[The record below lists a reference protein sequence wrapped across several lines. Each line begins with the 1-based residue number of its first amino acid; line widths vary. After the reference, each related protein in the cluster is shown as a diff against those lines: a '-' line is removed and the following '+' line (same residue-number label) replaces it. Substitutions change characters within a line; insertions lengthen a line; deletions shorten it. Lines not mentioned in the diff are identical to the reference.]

1 MAHRRELI
9 GLVEEA
15 VDNGARQRKACE
27 LLGLNERTLQRWR
40 DEPNLGD
47 RRSQTPRVPHN
58 KLNEQIRETLIGVI
72 NSPRYRDLPAS
83 QIVPRLAD
91 EGRYYASESTLYRL
105 LREIKLLQHRHAW
118 QAPQHTRPAPVVA
131 TAPNELYSWDITYL
145 PTIIKG
151 VFFYLYVFIDIFSR
165 KIVGWQV
172 YECENGD
179 YASALLQDICL
190 REGVEKNQI
199 VLHSDNGA
207 VMKGASMLSMMQA
220 LGIIPS
226 FSRPSV
232 SDDNPYSEAWFRTA
246 KYVPQY
252 PGRFEDIHQAREYF
266 ERFMTW
272 YNNEHYHSGIG
283 FVTPAQRH
291 RGEDKA
297 ILAKRKEVYEQA
309 KACYPERWNGRDT
322 RKWNYTSEVH
332 LNPEKG
338 KSIKPALA
346 EAA

>member
-1 MAHRRELI
+1 
-9 GLVEEA
+9 VDEA
-15 VDNGARQRKACE
+15 VGNGAPQHKACE
-27 LLGLNERTLQRWR
+27 QLGLSERTLQRWC
-40 DEPNLGD
+40 DTYNQGD
-47 RRSQTPRVPHN
+47 QRAQPQRIAHN
-58 KLNEQIRETLIGVI
+58 KLSERVREELLTLI
-72 NSPRYRDLPAS
+72 NSPGYRDLPPS

-91 EGRYYASESTLYRL
+91 QGHYYASESTLYRL
-105 LREIKLLQHRHAW
+105 LRQERQLQHRHAW
-118 QAPQHTRPAPVVA
+118 RAHQHTRPAPVVA
-131 TAPNELYSWDITYL
+131 EAPNALYSWDITYL
-145 PTIIKG
+145 PTRIKD

-172 YECENGD
+172 HECENGD

-190 REGVEKNQI
+190 REGIAKDQI
-199 VLHSDNGA
+199 VLHSDNGS

-252 PGRFEDIHQAREYF
+252 PGRFQDIHQAREYF
-266 ERFMTW
+266 ERFVTW
-272 YNNEHYHSGIG
+272 YNEEHYHSGIG
-283 FVTPAQRH
+283 FITPGQRH

-297 ILAKRKEVYEQA
+297 ILAKRKQVYEKA
-309 KACYPERWNGRDT
+309 KARNPERWNGRST
-322 RKWNYTSEVH
+322 RKWDYTSEVY

-338 KSIKPALA
+338 KSTKPALA

>member
-1 MAHRRELI
+1 MARRQQLI

-15 VDNGARQRKACE
+15 VGNGAQQHKACE
-27 LLGLNERTLQRWR
+27 QLGLSERTLQRWR
-40 DEPNLGD
+40 DAYDQGD
-47 RRSQTPRVPHN
+47 QRGQTSRTPHN
-58 KLNEQIRETLIGVI
+58 KLSGKAREALLAVI
-72 NSPRYRDLPAS
+72 NRPGYRDLPPS

-91 EGRYYASESTLYRL
+91 QGHYYASESTLYRL
-105 LREIKLLQHRHAW
+105 LRQEKQLQHRHAW
-118 QAPQHTRPAPVVA
+118 RAHQHTRPAPVVA
-131 TAPNELYSWDITYL
+131 GAPNALYSWDITYL
-145 PTIIKG
+145 PTCIKG

-172 YECENGD
+172 HESEHGE

-190 REGVEKNQI
+190 RERIKKDQI
-199 VLHSDNGA
+199 VLHSDNGS

-246 KYVPQY
+246 KYVPHY
-252 PGRFEDIHQAREYF
+252 PGRFQDIDHAREYF
-266 ERFMTW
+266 ERFVNW
-272 YNNEHYHSGIG
+272 YNEEHCHSGIG
-283 FVTPAQRH
+283 FVTPGQRH

-297 ILAKRKEVYEQA
+297 ILALRKQVYEHA
-309 KACYPERWNGRDT
+309 KAQYPERWNGRAT
-322 RKWNYTSEVH
+322 RKWGYTSEVH